1 MGASIR
7 IMDPITSSTRCGV
20 PFPMVMGDGF
30 VVRCERDVDHA
41 GEHRGAIIDLSDPFE
56 WPDIVHWMTD

>member
-1 MGASIR
+1 
-7 IMDPITSSTRCGV
+7 
-20 PFPMVMGDGF
+20 MVMGDGF